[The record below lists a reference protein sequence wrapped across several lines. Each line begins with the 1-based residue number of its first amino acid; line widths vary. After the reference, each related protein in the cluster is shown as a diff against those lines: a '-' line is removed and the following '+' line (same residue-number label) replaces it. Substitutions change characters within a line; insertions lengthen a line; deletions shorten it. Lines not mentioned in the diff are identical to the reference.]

1 MDQDFLQKP
10 DIATHKTWIDE
21 GRWKHRDEK
30 PQERNY
36 PAILIDW
43 AVFSDRIVPQDET
56 ASLTSNQ
63 TKIDEAT
70 DASDSNPSYGSH
82 DVPVSF
88 NIHGLLDIER
98 DSSHVTLYI

>member
-1 MDQDFLQKP
+1 MKEGGSTEMKTLKNAITPRFLSTERFFF
-10 DIATHKTWIDE
+10 DLIA
-21 GRWKHRDEK
+21 
-30 PQERNY
+30 
-36 PAILIDW
+36 
-43 AVFSDRIVPQDET
+43 PQDET
-56 ASLTSNQ
+56 ASPTSNQ

-98 DSSHVTLYI
+98 DSSHVTLYISI